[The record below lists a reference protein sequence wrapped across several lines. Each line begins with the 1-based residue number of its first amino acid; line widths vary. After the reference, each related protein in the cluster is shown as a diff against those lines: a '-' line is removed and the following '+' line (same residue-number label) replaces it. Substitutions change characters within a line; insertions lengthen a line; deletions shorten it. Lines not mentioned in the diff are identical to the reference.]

1 MKKCIFYLNA
11 LLITTIIL
19 ISCGQ
24 QKTSENKTST
34 TNETNRTEI
43 IIKRNPE
50 QRLDVANVFWKKEY
64 TLFDLITDEPIFPI
78 TKGGLTIYQIYYSS
92 NEDPTPHF
100 GEFTPEQLE
109 EHLFYKFKNKE
120 NCIKFCDSK

>member
-34 TNETNRTEI
+34 TNEINRTEI

-78 TKGGLTIYQIYYSS
+78 TKGGRTIYQIYYSS